1 MSDLVLHNYFR
12 SSTSVRVRAALNLK
26 GLSYDYVPLSLLKGE
41 QASAEHLA
49 LNPSGLVP
57 TLVTPQGALPQSL
70 AILEWLDEVHP
81 EPPLLPADPW
91 GRARVRS
98 LSQIVALDI
107 HPVNNLRILQH
118 LEAEFGVD
126 AAGKAAW
133 FRKWAG
139 AGMQA
144 LEARLAA
151 EPETGKFCHGDTV
164 GLADLCL
171 YAQVLNNARF
181 EVDMRNCPT
190 ILRIHDNCMAIPALE
205 QATPPYQPDASTPR
219 L

>member
-1 MSDLVLHNYFR
+1 MSDLTLHNYFR

-41 QASAEHLA
+41 QASAAHLA

-57 TLVTPQGALPQSL
+57 TLVTPRGALPQSM

-81 EPPLLPADPW
+81 EPPLLPHDPW

-98 LSQIVALDI
+98 LAQIVAADI
-107 HPVNNLRILQH
+107 HPVNNLRILKH

-133 FRKWAG
+133 FRNWAA
-139 AGMQA
+139 AGMKA
-144 LEARLAA
+144 LETRLAG
-151 EPETGKFCHGDTV
+151 EPETGDFCHGDTV

-181 EVDMRNCPT
+181 EVDMSPYPVIN
-190 ILRIHDNCMAIPALE
+190 RIHANCMAVPALE
-205 QATPPYQPDASTPR
+205 QAAPANQPDAS
-219 L
+219 

>member
-1 MSDLVLHNYFR
+1 MSGLTLHNYFR

-26 GLSYDYVPLSLLKGE
+26 GLAYDYVPLSLLKGE

-57 TLVTPQGALPQSL
+57 TLVTPNGAVPQSM
-70 AILEWLDEVHP
+70 AILELLDELHP
-81 EPPLLPADPW
+81 EPPLLPSDPM

-98 LSQIVALDI
+98 LAQIMAADI
-107 HPVNNLRILQH
+107 HPVNNLRILQY
-118 LEAEFGVD
+118 LETEFGVD

-133 FRKWAG
+133 FRKWAS

-144 LEARLAA
+144 LETRLAA
-151 EPETGKFCHGDTV
+151 EPETGTFCHGDTV

-181 EVDMRNCPT
+181 EVDMTPYPT
-190 ILRIHDNCMAIPALE
+190 IQRIHAACMAVPALE
-205 QATPPYQPDASTPR
+205 QAAPANQPDAV
-219 L
+219 

>member
-1 MSDLVLHNYFR
+1 MNDLALHNYFR

-26 GLSYDYVPLSLLKGE
+26 GLGYDYVPLSLLKGE
-41 QASAEHLA
+41 QASADHLA

-57 TLVTPQGALPQSL
+57 TLVTPQGPLPQSL

-81 EPPLLPADPW
+81 EPPLLPTDAW

-98 LSQIVALDI
+98 LAHIVALDI
-107 HPVNNLRILQH
+107 HPVNNLRILKH
-118 LEAEFGVD
+118 LETEFGVD

-133 FRKWAG
+133 FRRWAQ
-139 AGMQA
+139 AGMDA
-144 LEARLAA
+144 LEIRLAS
-151 EPETGKFCHGDTV
+151 EPETGEFCHGDVV

-181 EVDMRNCPT
+181 EVDMSPYPT
-190 ILRIHDNCMAIPALE
+190 IRRIHANSMAIPALS
-205 QATPPYQPDASTPR
+205 AAAPANQPDAV
-219 L
+219 

>member
-26 GLSYDYVPLSLLKGE
+26 GLDYDYVPLALLKGE
-41 QASAEHLA
+41 HASAGHLA

-57 TLVTPQGALPQSL
+57 TLVTPQGPLPQSL

-81 EPPLLPADPW
+81 EPPLLPADAW

-98 LSQIVALDI
+98 LAHIVALDI

-118 LEAEFGVD
+118 LEAEYGVD

-133 FRKWAG
+133 FRKWAS
-139 AGMQA
+139 AGVAA
-144 LEARLAA
+144 LETRLAA
-151 EPETGKFCHGDTV
+151 EPETGAFCHGDTV

-171 YAQVLNNARF
+171 YAQVINNARF
-181 EVDMRNCPT
+181 EVDMSGCPT
-190 ILRIHDNCMAIPALE
+190 IMRIHANCMAIPALE
-205 QATPPYQPDASTPR
+205 RAIPANQVDAV
-219 L
+219 

>member
-1 MSDLVLHNYFR
+1 MTDLALHNYFR

-26 GLSYDYVPLSLLKGE
+26 GLAFDYIPLSLLKGE

-81 EPPLLPADPW
+81 EPPLLPSDPW
-91 GRARVRS
+91 ARARVRS
-98 LSQIVALDI
+98 LAHIVALDI

-118 LEAEFGVD
+118 LETEFGAD
-126 AAGKAAW
+126 AAAKATW
-133 FRKWAG
+133 FRKWAN

-151 EPETGKFCHGDTV
+151 EPETGAFCHGDRV

-181 EVDMRNCPT
+181 EVDMTPYPT
-190 ILRIHDNCMAIPALE
+190 ITRIHANCMDVPALE
-205 QATPPYQPDASTPR
+205 KATPANQPDTA
-219 L
+219 

>member
-1 MSDLVLHNYFR
+1 MSDLTLHNYFR

-26 GLSYDYVPLSLLKGE
+26 GLSYDYAPLSLLKGE
-41 QASAEHLA
+41 QASAAHLA

-57 TLVTPQGALPQSL
+57 TLVTPQGALPQSM

-81 EPPLLPADPW
+81 EPPLLPHDPW

-98 LSQIVALDI
+98 LAQIVAADI
-107 HPVNNLRILQH
+107 HPVNNLRILKH

-133 FRKWAG
+133 FRNWAA
-139 AGMQA
+139 AGMKA
-144 LEARLAA
+144 LETRLAA
-151 EPETGKFCHGDTV
+151 EPETGDFCHGDTV

-181 EVDMRNCPT
+181 EVDMSPYPVIN
-190 ILRIHDNCMAIPALE
+190 RIHANCMAVPALE
-205 QATPPYQPDASTPR
+205 QAAPANQPDAS
-219 L
+219 

>member
-1 MSDLVLHNYFR
+1 MSDLTLHNYFR

-41 QASAEHLA
+41 QASAAHLA

-57 TLVTPQGALPQSL
+57 TLVTPQWALPQSM

-81 EPPLLPADPW
+81 EPPLLPHDPW

-98 LSQIVALDI
+98 LAQIVAADI
-107 HPVNNLRILQH
+107 HPVNNLRILKH

-133 FRKWAG
+133 FRNWAA
-139 AGMQA
+139 AGMKA
-144 LEARLAA
+144 LETRLAG
-151 EPETGKFCHGDTV
+151 EPETGDFCHGDTV

-181 EVDMRNCPT
+181 EVDMSPYPVIN
-190 ILRIHDNCMAIPALE
+190 RIHANCMAVPALK
-205 QATPPYQPDASTPR
+205 QAAPANQPDAS
-219 L
+219 

>member
-1 MSDLVLHNYFR
+1 MNDLALHNYFR

-26 GLSYDYVPLSLLKGE
+26 GLAYDYVPLSLLKGE
-41 QASAEHLA
+41 HAAPEHMA

-57 TLVTPQGALPQSL
+57 TLVTPEGPLPQSM

-81 EPPLLPADPW
+81 APPLLPGNAW

-98 LSQIVALDI
+98 LAQIVAADI

-118 LEAEFGVD
+118 LEAEYGVD

-133 FRKWAG
+133 FRKWAH
-139 AGMQA
+139 AGMAA
-144 LEARLAA
+144 LETRLAS
-151 EPETGKFCHGDTV
+151 EPQTGTFCHRDTV

-181 EVDMRNCPT
+181 DVDMAAYPT
-190 ILRIHDNCMAIPALE
+190 VLRIHNACMEIPAL
-205 QATPPYQPDASTPR
+205 ADAAPAAQPDAV
-219 L
+219 

>member
-1 MSDLVLHNYFR
+1 MNDLILHNYFR

-41 QASAEHLA
+41 QASVDHLA

-57 TLVTPQGALPQSL
+57 TLVTSQGALPQSL
-70 AILEWLDEVHP
+70 AIMEWLDEVRP
-81 EPPLLPADPW
+81 EPPLLPPDPW

-98 LSQIVALDI
+98 LAHIVALDI
-107 HPVNNLRILQH
+107 HPVNNLRILKH
-118 LEAEFGVD
+118 LETEFGVD
-126 AAGKAAW
+126 AAGKSAW
-133 FRKWAG
+133 FRTWAG
-139 AGMQA
+139 AGMHA

-151 EPETGKFCHGDTV
+151 EHETGEFCHGDRV

-181 EVDMRNCPT
+181 EVDMLAYPT
-190 ILRIHDNCMAIPALE
+190 IRRIHANCMAIPALE
-205 QATPPYQPDASTPR
+205 QAAPANQPDAV
-219 L
+219 